1 MSEPKAN
8 CPWCG
13 CEPTTVEQG
22 IAWGCGS
29 YKKGI
34 EPWQSQNC
42 QLNVAEDEVER
53 LQDDMR
59 TAWGII
65 ANAYGGD
72 WAQASDEWKAAATRW
87 RDEVWGRVAS
97 SVGDGRPEEATA

>member
-42 QLNVAEDEVER
+42 QLNVAEAKIER
-53 LQDDMR
+53 SWKLLNDIREEADNEDR
-59 TAWGII
+59 EIEFAHWV
-65 ANAYGGD
+65 
-72 WAQASDEWKAAATRW
+72 KAAIDHAL
-87 RDEVWGRVAS
+87 A
-97 SVGDGRPEEATA
+97 EEATA